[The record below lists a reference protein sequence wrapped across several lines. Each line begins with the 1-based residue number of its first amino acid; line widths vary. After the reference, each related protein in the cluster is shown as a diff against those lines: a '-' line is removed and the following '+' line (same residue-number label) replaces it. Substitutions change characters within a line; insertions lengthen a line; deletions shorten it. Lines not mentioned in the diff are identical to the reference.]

1 MIGQHH
7 YEIKKDEYSF
17 MMEDKKLEHIGL
29 VNAMLQGMDTKLFDV
44 VAHPDRAFRRIKTW
58 TPELTS
64 LSEKIIHGAQD
75 NCVCLEKNYRSY
87 MKKNC
92 FRDEF
97 WNLVPE
103 NVRMVYGCDAHA
115 TQELLTGQN
124 IATKMI

>member
-1 MIGQHH
+1 
-7 YEIKKDEYSF
+7 
-17 MMEDKKLEHIGL
+17 
-29 VNAMLQGMDTKLFDV
+29 
-44 VAHPDRAFRRIKTW
+44 
-58 TPELTS
+58 
-64 LSEKIIHGAQD
+64 
-75 NCVCLEKNYRSY
+75 